1 VGDPC
6 EAGCGGVFP
15 GKDSW
20 TPMVHWTASLVTL
33 AISSPVRRLSL
44 KNQSGASELVHWV
57 KALAAKPNDLSSDLK
72 TYMVGENQL
81 LQVVLWLPHL
91 HHGPHSH
98 EFLSVHTRARAHTHT
113 HTHTHTRGGG
123 EREMLKK

>member
-1 VGDPC
+1 MGDPC

-57 KALAAKPNDLSSDLK
+57 KALAAKTNDLGFMPRTNLLDKKGRLLK
-72 TYMVGENQL
+72 A
-81 LQVVLWLPHL
+81 VL
-91 HHGPHSH
+91 
-98 EFLSVHTRARAHTHT
+98 
-113 HTHTHTRGGG
+113 
-123 EREMLKK
+123 

>member
-1 VGDPC
+1 MELRLIPVGDPC

-57 KALAAKPNDLSSDLK
+57 KALAAKPNDLSSISR
-72 TYMVGENQL
+72 THIV
-81 LQVVLWLPHL
+81 
-91 HHGPHSH
+91 
-98 EFLSVHTRARAHTHT
+98 AR
-113 HTHTHTRGGG
+113 
-123 EREMLKK
+123 RE